1 MTTTAVGR
9 PTTMT
14 ATPSGWVLFAITL
27 TAVAGIHNV
36 IYGLVVLFNSEWIAI
51 TEDEVLLFDL
61 SAWGWMLLG
70 FGAVQLLTAGG
81 MISGQSWARVLGVI
95 WASLV
100 VVGQMTYLNVHPF
113 WSIVLI
119 TLSVL
124 VIYALT
130 VHGDEVV

>member
-1 MTTTAVGR
+1 MATAIDR

-14 ATPSGWVLFAITL
+14 ATPSGWVIFAITL
-27 TAVAGIHNV
+27 TAMAGFHNL
-36 IYGLVVLFNSEWIAI
+36 IYGLVLLFNSSWVAV
-51 TEDEVLLFDL
+51 TDDEVLLFDL
-61 SAWGWMLLG
+61 TAWGWMLLG
-70 FGAVQLLTAGG
+70 FGAVQLLTALG

-100 VVGQMTYLNVHPF
+100 VVGQMTYLNVYPL
-113 WSIVLI
+113 WSIVII

-130 VHGDEVV
+130 VHGDEVL

>member
-1 MTTTAVGR
+1 MATAIDR

-14 ATPSGWVLFAITL
+14 GTPSGWVIFAITL
-27 TAVAGIHNV
+27 TAMAGVQNL
-36 IYGLVVLFNSEWIAI
+36 IYGLVLLFNSNWVAV
-51 TEDEVLLFDL
+51 TDDEVLLFDL

-70 FGAVQLLTAGG
+70 FGAVQLLTAVG

-100 VVGQMTYLNVHPF
+100 VVGQMTYLNVYPF

>member
-1 MTTTAVGR
+1 MATAIDR

-14 ATPSGWVLFAITL
+14 ATPSGWVIFAITL
-27 TAVAGIHNV
+27 TAMAGVHNL
-36 IYGLVVLFNSEWIAI
+36 IYGLVLLFNSSWVAV
-51 TEDEVLLFDL
+51 TDDEVLLFDL
-61 SAWGWMLLG
+61 TAWGWMLLG
-70 FGAVQLLTAGG
+70 FGAVQLLTALG

-100 VVGQMTYLNVHPF
+100 VVGQMTYLNVYPL
-113 WSIVLI
+113 WSILII

-130 VHGDEVV
+130 VHGDEVL